1 MDVRVQHGVN
11 MNGGSGASMNARG
24 LLLLLPLH
32 EEVALA
38 ALPLGSVTV
47 PARCG
52 KHTVNSVPN
61 YERQG
66 T

>member
-1 MDVRVQHGVN
+1 